1 MILHILFKGLV
12 CPLIT
17 KSPAAER
24 FSKDWPRSEASW
36 GNVKFWS
43 STDFLVAS
51 TIALS
56 IFYFVA
62 VIELHAIKK
71 TTVILLYF
79 KHPIKRKY
87 FEVTNMKAIL
97 AVMNTIELVVKIRA
111 EKNSVP
117 YGIWTHDLWLM
128 TSGLIFTTSSVLFI
142 SARIAFIIVSS
153 TAVHIYMI
161 FMYLQSS
168 ILYSLWSTTEY
179 NTFLIYL
186 ANSYLIYNLT

>member
-12 CPLIT
+12 CPLIA
-17 KSPAAER
+17 KSSAAER

-62 VIELHAIKK
+62 VIELQAIK

-87 FEVTNMKAIL
+87 FEVTNMTAIL
-97 AVMNTIELVVKIRA
+97 VVMNTTELVVKIRP
-111 EKNSVP
+111 EKNSGP
-117 YGIWTHDLWLM
+117 HGNWTHDLSHSDPWPQ
-128 TSGLIFTTSSVLFI
+128 VLF
-142 SARIAFIIVSS
+142 
-153 TAVHIYMI
+153 
-161 FMYLQSS
+161 
-168 ILYSLWSTTEY
+168 SLLVQY
-179 NTFLIYL
+179 Y
-186 ANSYLIYNLT
+186 SYLRGSLS

>member
-1 MILHILFKGLV
+1 MGLSYIWLQNNIGRYVKQSWNHCKLRWLSFYISLNYTHMILHILFKGLV

-97 AVMNTIELVVKIRA
+97 AVMNTTELVVKIRP
-111 EKNSVP
+111 EKNSGLH
-117 YGIWTHDLWLM
+117 GIWTHDLSHSDPWPQ
-128 TSGLIFTTSSVLFI
+128 VLF
-142 SARIAFIIVSS
+142 
-153 TAVHIYMI
+153 
-161 FMYLQSS
+161 
-168 ILYSLWSTTEY
+168 SLLVQY
-179 NTFLIYL
+179 Y
-186 ANSYLIYNLT
+186 SYLRGSLS

>member
-1 MILHILFKGLV
+1 MILNILLGLV

-51 TIALS
+51 TIASS

-62 VIELHAIKK
+62 VIELRAIK

-97 AVMNTIELVVKIRA
+97 AVMNTTELVVKIRP
-111 EKNSVP
+111 EKNSGP
-117 YGIWTHDLWLM
+117 YGIWTHDLWPM
-128 TSGLIFTTSSVLFI
+128 TSGLIFTTSSVVFI

-186 ANSYLIYNLT
+186 ANSHLIYNLT

>member
-24 FSKDWPRSEASW
+24 FSKDWPRSEASS

-97 AVMNTIELVVKIRA
+97 AVMNTTELVVKIKP
-111 EKNSVP
+111 EKNSGP
-117 YGIWTHDLWLM
+117 YGIWTHDLWTM
-128 TSGLIFTTSSVLFI
+128 TSGLIFTTTSVVFI

-168 ILYSLWSTTEY
+168 IFYSLWSTTY
-179 NTFLIYL
+179 LPCKFLLNI
-186 ANSYLIYNLT
+186 

>member
-1 MILHILFKGLV
+1 MKGLV

-51 TIALS
+51 TIASS

-62 VIELHAIKK
+62 VIELRAIK

-97 AVMNTIELVVKIRA
+97 AVMNTTELVVKIRP
-111 EKNSVP
+111 EKNSGP
-117 YGIWTHDLWLM
+117 YGIWTHDLWPM
-128 TSGLIFTTSSVLFI
+128 TSGLIFTTSSVVFI

>member
-1 MILHILFKGLV
+1 MILNILLGLV

-51 TIALS
+51 TIASS

-62 VIELHAIKK
+62 VIELRAIK

-97 AVMNTIELVVKIRA
+97 AVMNTTELVVKIRP
-111 EKNSVP
+111 EKNSGP
-117 YGIWTHDLWLM
+117 YGIWTHDLWPM
-128 TSGLIFTTSSVLFI
+128 TSGLIFTTSSVVFI

-153 TAVHIYMI
+153 TAVHIYMT

>member
-51 TIALS
+51 TIASTMCMLS
-56 IFYFVA
+56 
-62 VIELHAIKK
+62 KK
-71 TTVILLYF
+71 ITVILLYF

-97 AVMNTIELVVKIRA
+97 AVMNTTELVVKIRP
-111 EKNSVP
+111 EKNSGP
-117 YGIWTHDLWLM
+117 YGIWTHDLWPM
-128 TSGLIFTTSSVLFI
+128 TSGLIFTTSSVVFI

>member
-1 MILHILFKGLV
+1 MILNILLKGLV

-51 TIALS
+51 TITLS

-62 VIELHAIKK
+62 VIELHAIK

-97 AVMNTIELVVKIRA
+97 AVMNTTELVVKIRP
-111 EKNSVP
+111 EKNSGP
-117 YGIWTHDLWLM
+117 YGIWAHDLWPM
-128 TSGLIFTTSSVLFI
+128 TSGLIFTTSSVVFI

>member
-1 MILHILFKGLV
+1 MILNILLGLV

-51 TIALS
+51 TIASS

-62 VIELHAIKK
+62 VIELRAIK
-71 TTVILLYF
+71 TMVILLYF

-97 AVMNTIELVVKIRA
+97 AVMNTTELVVKIRP
-111 EKNSVP
+111 EKNSGP
-117 YGIWTHDLWLM
+117 YGIWTHDLWPM
-128 TSGLIFTTSSVLFI
+128 TSGLIFTTSSVVFI

>member
-12 CPLIT
+12 YPLIT
-17 KSPAAER
+17 KSSAAER

-87 FEVTNMKAIL
+87 FEVTNIKAIL
-97 AVMNTIELVVKIRA
+97 AAMNTTELVVKIRP
-111 EKNSVP
+111 EKKFRP
-117 YGIWTHDLWLM
+117 ARDLNPRPLPLWPM
-128 TSGLIFTTSSVLFI
+128 TSGLIFTTSSVVFI

-153 TAVHIYMI
+153 TAVHICMI
-161 FMYLQSS
+161 FLYLQSY
-168 ILYSLWSTTEY
+168 IP
-179 NTFLIYL
+179 
-186 ANSYLIYNLT
+186 